1 MNDDKKGPGDST
13 SRPDAPKP
21 GSGGRRAQKVS
32 AESLVHSGPLRTE
45 GPLPLLVEPGVPGV
59 DIAGWA
65 ATNRERIER
74 DLLAHGAI
82 LFRGFQVDSVEKF
95 EKLILA
101 VGGPLLEYT
110 FGSTPRSHVSGNV
123 YTSTEY
129 PAHQEIPLHNE
140 MSYSQDWPLKI
151 WFLCLQPSPEGGE
164 TPLGDSRNVFR
175 RLDPEVRARFIEK
188 RILYVRNYGEG
199 LDVPWQKVFETSDK
213 SRVEELCREH
223 GVECEWLG
231 GDRLRTRELCPAVA
245 RHPVTGEDV
254 WFNQAHLFHV
264 SGLPPEGREALLA
277 MFDEKDLPR
286 NAYYGDGSPI
296 EDAALEHIRGVL
308 RSETVAF
315 PWGAGDLLLVDNML
329 TAHGRRPFSGPRRI
343 VVGMTESH
351 GKRKA
356 GGAAG

>member
-1 MNDDKKGPGDST
+1 MNDEKRGPEGLQGPGKAGSI
-13 SRPDAPKP
+13 SR
-21 GSGGRRAQKVS
+21 RVQRVS
-32 AESLVHSGPLRTE
+32 AESLVVARPLRSE
-45 GPLPLLVEPGVPGV
+45 GPLPLLVEPAVPGV
-59 DIAGWA
+59 DISVWA
-65 ATNRERIER
+65 AGNRERIQR
-74 DLLAHGAI
+74 DLLAHGAL
-82 LFRGFQVDSVEKF
+82 LFRGFTVDSPEKF
-95 EKLILA
+95 ERLILS

-140 MSYSQDWPLKI
+140 MSYSRDWPLKI

-164 TPLGDSRNVFR
+164 TPLGDSRRVLQK
-175 RLDPEVRARFIEK
+175 LDAAVRDRFVEK
-188 RILYVRNYGEG
+188 KILYVRNYGEG

-213 SRVEELCREH
+213 GRVEELCRDH
-223 GVECEWLG
+223 DVACEWLG
-231 GDRLRTRELCPAVA
+231 GDRLRTRELCPAIS

-277 MFDEKDLPR
+277 TFAEEDLPR

-296 EDAALEHIRGVL
+296 EENALAHIREVL

-315 PWGAGDLLLVDNML
+315 PWGAGDVLLVDNML

-343 VVGMTESH
+343 VVGMTEPH
-351 GKRKA
+351 GKS
-356 GGAAG
+356 AAGVVAG